1 MTDGPTD
8 DLAVR
13 LEDLE
18 VKLAFQDRLIRELD
32 ALVRT
37 FGDRLEAAER
47 ELKKLEQTIRSP
59 EQAPGPANEPP
70 PHY

>member
-1 MTDGPTD
+1 MEGSLPPM
-8 DLAVR
+8 AER

-18 VKLAFQDRLIRELD
+18 VKVAFQDRLIRELD

-37 FGDRLEAAER
+37 FGDRLDETQR
-47 ELKKLEQTIRSP
+47 ELSQLKASLRSP
-59 EQAPGPANEPP
+59 ENPMGPANEPP

>member
-1 MTDGPTD
+1 M
-8 DLAVR
+8 AER

-18 VKLAFQDRLIRELD
+18 VKVAFQDRLIRELD

-37 FGDRLEAAER
+37 FGDRLDETQR
-47 ELKKLEQTIRSP
+47 ELAQLKASLRSP
-59 EQAPGPANEPP
+59 ENPMGPANEPP